1 MLPVSEALAL
11 VLQHAR
17 PLPPQSVALGPEC
30 SGRILAE
37 SVVGDLDSPP
47 YDKALMDGYAVRGAD
62 CAALPTTL
70 KVIEEV
76 GAGRVPS
83 KSVGPREATRIMTGA
98 PIPAGANCVVRVEQT
113 DRRGGEVTINAPPP
127 KPGQH
132 ILPRGRELR
141 AGDVVLPAG
150 TVLHPQELGIL
161 AGAGRASALL
171 YLNPRLAILSTGD
184 EVVEP
189 PALPGPGQIRN
200 SNGPMLLAQ
209 ALRAGAAPRYLGI
222 ARDDPQSLRSCI
234 TAGLTDTDVLI
245 LSGGVSAGTFDLVPG
260 VLQELGVAQHF
271 HKVAM
276 KPGKPLFFGTRDG
289 QLVFGLPGNPVSSF
303 VCFELFIRPAV
314 RAMCGESQPQP
325 RQAALPIAED
335 FRADNDRPTYHPARL
350 EVGEWGVRMRPLAW
364 FGSADLRGI
373 AGANALIVLPPGA
386 QSFHVGDVVPVVLLE
401 M

>member
-30 SGRILAE
+30 SNRILAE
-37 SVVGDLDSPP
+37 SVIGDLDSPP
-47 YDKALMDGYAVRGAD
+47 YDKALMDGYAVRAAD
-62 CAALPTTL
+62 CAALPATL

-83 KSVGPREATRIMTGA
+83 KAVGPREATRIMTGA
-98 PIPAGANCVVRVEQT
+98 PMPAGADCVIRVEQT
-113 DRRGGEVTINAPPP
+113 DRRGADVTINAPAP

-132 ILPRGRELR
+132 ILARGRELR
-141 AGDVVLPAG
+141 AGDVVLSAG
-150 TVLHPQELGIL
+150 TMLHPQELGIL

-171 YLNPRLAILSTGD
+171 YPNPRVAILSTGD

-209 ALRAGAAPRYLGI
+209 AMRAGAAPRYLGI
-222 ARDDPQSLRSCI
+222 ARDDPQSLRLSI

-303 VCFELFIRPAV
+303 VCFELFIRLAV
-314 RAMCGESQPQP
+314 RALRGESQPHP
-325 RQAALPIAED
+325 RQVSLPIAEE

-350 EVGEWGVRMRPLAW
+350 EVGQWGVRMRPLAW

-401 M
+401 P

>member
-17 PLPPQSVALGPEC
+17 ALPPQSFALGPEC
-30 SGRILAE
+30 SNRVLAE

-47 YDKALMDGYAVRGAD
+47 YDKALMDGYAVRAAD
-62 CAALPTTL
+62 CAALPATL

-83 KSVGPREATRIMTGA
+83 KAVGPREATRIMTGA
-98 PIPAGANCVVRVEQT
+98 PIPAGADCVVRVEQT
-113 DRRGGEVTINAPPP
+113 DRRGGEVMINAPPP

-132 ILPRGRELR
+132 ILARGRELR
-141 AGDVVLPAG
+141 AGDVVLPAA

-161 AGAGRASALL
+161 AGAGRVSALL
-171 YLNPRLAILSTGD
+171 YPNPRVAILSTGD

-189 PALPGPGQIRN
+189 RALPGPGQIRN

-209 ALRAGAAPRYLGI
+209 AMRAGAAPRYLGI
-222 ARDDPQSLRSCI
+222 ARDDPQSLRLCI
-234 TAGLTDTDVLI
+234 TAGLTDTDVLM

-314 RAMCGESQPQP
+314 RALRGESQPQP
-325 RQAALPIAED
+325 RQAALPFAEE

-350 EVGEWGVRMRPLAW
+350 EVGEWGVRVRPLAW

-386 QSFHVGDVVPVVLLE
+386 QSFRAGDLVPVVLLD

>member
-1 MLPVSEALAL
+1 MLPVSEALAI

-17 PLPPQSVALGPEC
+17 SLPPQSVALTAES

-37 SVVGDLDSPP
+37 SVVADLDSPP
-47 YDKALMDGYAVRGAD
+47 YDKALMDGYAVRAAD
-62 CAALPTTL
+62 CASLPATL

-83 KSVGPREATRIMTGA
+83 KAVGRREATRIMTGA
-98 PIPAGANCVVRVEQT
+98 PVPTGADCVIRIEQT
-113 DRRGGEVTINAPPP
+113 DRRDEDVTINPPPP

-132 ILPRGRELR
+132 ILARGRELR

-150 TVLHPQELGIL
+150 TALHPQELGIL
-161 AGAGRASALL
+161 AGAGRVSAQL
-171 YLNPRLAILSTGD
+171 YPNPRVAILSTGD

-209 ALRAGAAPRYLGI
+209 AARAGAAPRYLGI
-222 ARDDPQSLRSCI
+222 ARDDPQSLRACI

-314 RAMCGESQPQP
+314 RAMRGESQPQP
-325 RQAALPIAED
+325 RQATLPIAED
-335 FRADNDRPTYHPARL
+335 FRGDNDRQTYHPARL
-350 EVGEWGVRMRPLAW
+350 EVGDWGARVRPLAW

-373 AGANALIVLPPGA
+373 ARANALIALPPGA
-386 QSFHVGDVVPVVLLE
+386 QSFHAGDVVPVVPLE